1 MYIYVTRRLLYN
13 KQQLLIP
20 REHLSSPLSFG
31 GIRVAIFLVFCIV
44 LLCVFTFLLPC
55 CDIHYDSCIETMF
68 GSSIP
73 PVVCRRVHD
82 LFTLFVFTHSGAQ
95 HLLYCV
101 FCFVCLRLVCCAP
114 SFSRLSVLIAS
125 SVSLTF
131 ISRIFQL
138 FRGGQFYCQ
147 GSDTKVEVRT
157 YVFRSYWFQYQ
168 LPDIVYNFEL

>member
-1 MYIYVTRRLLYN
+1 MYICVTRRLLHN

-20 REHLSSPLSFG
+20 REHLSSLLSFG

-55 CDIHYDSCIETMF
+55 CDIHYDSCIKTMF
-68 GSSIP
+68 GSSLP

-95 HLLYCV
+95 HLLYGVFAFFVFVLCV
-101 FCFVCLRLVCCAP
+101 VHPVSLDC
-114 SFSRLSVLIAS
+114 SFLIAS
-125 SVSLTF
+125 SISLTF

-138 FRGGQFYCQ
+138 YRGGQFYCQ

-157 YVFRSYWFQYQ
+157 YVFRCYWFQYQ

>member
-31 GIRVAIFLVFCIV
+31 GIRVAIFLFFCIV

-114 SFSRLSVLIAS
+114 SFSRLSVLDCLFGFSNVYFKNIPAIS
-125 SVSLTF
+125 WWSVLLPG
-131 ISRIFQL
+131 IRYKSRGTNLCF
-138 FRGGQFYCQ
+138 
-147 GSDTKVEVRT
+147 
-157 YVFRSYWFQYQ
+157 
-168 LPDIVYNFEL
+168 